1 MGGANIQAGG
11 GKGRRNLDFELN
23 LVPFIDLLSCCISF
37 LLITAVW
44 TQMAQLDT
52 TQKLDGGPSSGEKPK
67 KINITIAQ
75 NGYELALPE
84 APAACTIQRDGSRY
98 NTQALKKVLEG
109 QKNTVT
115 GQLFIGIAAVDELP
129 FETLVDVMDICTGL
143 GLKNVSLGQLV
154 APPQG
159 GPACGGT

>member
-1 MGGANIQAGG
+1 MGGASEPTGG
-11 GKGRRNLDFELN
+11 GGRRKLDFDLN

-52 TQKLDGGPSSGEKPK
+52 TQKLDGGSGGQEKPK

-75 NGYELALPE
+75 SGYELHLPD
-84 APAACTIQRDGSRY
+84 AATACTIGRDGSRY
-98 NTQALKKVLEG
+98 NVQALKKVLEG
-109 QKNTVT
+109 QKNTVS

-129 FETLVDVMDICTGL
+129 FELLV
-143 GLKNVSLGQLV
+143 
-154 APPQG
+154 
-159 GPACGGT
+159 

>member
-1 MGGANIQAGG
+1 MGGVNMPEGG
-11 GKGRRNLDFELN
+11 GKRTLDFDLN

-37 LLITAVW
+37 LLITAVG

-67 KINITIAQ
+67 KVNITIGPS
-75 NGYELALPE
+75 GYELMLPE
-84 APAACTIQRDGSRY
+84 EKVACTIGRDGNKY
-98 NTQALKKVLEG
+98 DLTKLKKVLES
-109 QKNTVT
+109 QKNTVA

-129 FETLVDVMDICTGL
+129 FELLVDVMDICASL

-159 GPACGGT
+159 GPACGGG

>member
-1 MGGANIQAGG
+1 MGGVNMPEGG
-11 GKGRRNLDFELN
+11 GKRTLDFDLN

-52 TQKLDGGPSSGEKPK
+52 TQKLDGGPSTGEKPK
-67 KINITIAQ
+67 KVNITISQ
-75 NGYELALPE
+75 SGYELMLPE
-84 APAACTIQRDGSRY
+84 EKNACTVARDGSKY
-98 NTQALKKVLEG
+98 DLPKLKKILES
-109 QKNTVT
+109 QKNTVS

-129 FETLVDVMDICTGL
+129 FELLVDVMDICAGL

-159 GPACGGT
+159 GPACGGG

>member
-1 MGGANIQAGG
+1 MGGVNMPEGG
-11 GKGRRNLDFELN
+11 GKRTLDFELN

-52 TQKLDGGPSSGEKPK
+52 TQKLDGGASGGDKPK
-67 KINITIAQ
+67 KVHITIAPS
-75 NGYELALPE
+75 GYELLLPDAE
-84 APAACTIQRDGSRY
+84 KACTISRAGSKY
-98 NTQALKKVLEG
+98 DTVALKKLLES

-115 GQLFIGIAAVDELP
+115 GQLFIGIAAVDDLP
-129 FETLVDVMDICTGL
+129 FELLVDVMDICSGL
-143 GLKNVSLGQLV
+143 GLKNVSLGQLM

-159 GPACGGT
+159 GLPCGGG